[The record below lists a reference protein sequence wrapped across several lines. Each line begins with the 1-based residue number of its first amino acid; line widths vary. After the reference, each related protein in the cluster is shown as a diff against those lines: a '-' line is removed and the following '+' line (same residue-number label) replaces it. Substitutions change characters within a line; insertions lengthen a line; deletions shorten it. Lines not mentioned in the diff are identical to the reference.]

1 MTAGL
6 GMARAEQPK
15 AGCQVASYSNYRV
28 GRERQRK
35 LRLYSSQCLYQRD
48 KIQLNFL
55 GSSFNPQKPSEID
68 KLDGVFYNLERPY
81 E

>member
-6 GMARAEQPK
+6 DMARAEQPK
-15 AGCQVASYSNYRV
+15 AGCRVASYSNYRV
-28 GRERQRK
+28 PERQRK
-35 LRLYSSQCLYQRD
+35 LRLCSRQCLYQRD

-55 GSSFNPQKPSEID
+55 GSSFNPQKPYEINNP
-68 KLDGVFYNLERPY
+68 DGIFYNLERIY